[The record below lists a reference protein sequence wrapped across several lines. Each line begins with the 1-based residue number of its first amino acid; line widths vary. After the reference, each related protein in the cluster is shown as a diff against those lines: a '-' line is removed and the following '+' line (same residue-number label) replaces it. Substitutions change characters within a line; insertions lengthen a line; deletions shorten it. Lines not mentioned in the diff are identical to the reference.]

1 MRPRTGAVF
10 PLGFVE
16 FCTTASARE
25 HLATADWQVDCTHL
39 DTGEQTDFHLGLLAR
54 NVELLSSFDSSAF
67 LLNR

>member
-25 HLATADWQVDCTHL
+25 HLATADWQVDCTL
-39 DTGEQTDFHLGLLAR
+39 TLESKPTFTLR
-54 NVELLSSFDSSAF
+54 S
-67 LLNR
+67 